1 MGYPLCSSQDSDLK
15 NFLVSPLTGPGMKM
29 DCGEQRLDRPDR
41 AGRYPW
47 KFSLL
52 LRLIF
57 HQACG
62 TSWSSFSANY
72 HLVGSLKQN
81 TNGYGFVLHQVCLIF
96 LLFGPVLILSA
107 LYTFVTTLRQKKG
120 RVCSGFVGKVN
131 TH

>member
-1 MGYPLCSSQDSDLK
+1 MGYPLCSSQDSDPK

-29 DCGEQRLDRPDR
+29 DCGEQRLEWSDR

-81 TNGYGFVLHQVCLIF
+81 TNGYGFVLRQVCLTF
-96 LLFGPVLILSA
+96 LLFGTSFDSIC
-107 LYTFVTTLRQKKG
+107 TLHVPDGAETKEGKG
-120 RVCSGFVGKVN
+120 LQWVCW
-131 TH
+131 